1 MVQVVLAPDL
11 QENLDYHLPLQH
23 ISHLKNTIPA
33 LELYRQS
40 FRPSDVLKEPYAM
53 VGVTV
58 FAADQTERAEY
69 LATSH
74 YQRFLS
80 LIRNTPGKLK
90 APVDSMD
97 GLWSPYEKAMVDE
110 QLSSTII
117 GDKEKKKNRIRSL
130 Y

>member
-1 MVQVVLAPDL
+1 
-11 QENLDYHLPLQH
+11 
-23 ISHLKNTIPA
+23 
-33 LELYRQS
+33 
-40 FRPSDVLKEPYAM
+40 M

-74 YQRFLS
+74 YQRFLG

-117 GDKEKKKNRIRSL
+117 GDKEKVKTELEAFIEATQADEVMINSDMFDHQERMRS
-130 Y
+130 YEIIGEIFQEAQEK